1 MLIMAAL
8 PNRPLATPSMPYLGR
23 YRKPSKRKLEQPV
36 QQRQGSPQGASMGS
50 TR

>member
-8 PNRPLATPSMPYLGR
+8 PNRPLATPSMLYLGR
-23 YRKPSKRKLEQPV
+23 YRKPSNGNWNSQSNSVRLAP
-36 QQRQGSPQGASMGS
+36 GASMGS